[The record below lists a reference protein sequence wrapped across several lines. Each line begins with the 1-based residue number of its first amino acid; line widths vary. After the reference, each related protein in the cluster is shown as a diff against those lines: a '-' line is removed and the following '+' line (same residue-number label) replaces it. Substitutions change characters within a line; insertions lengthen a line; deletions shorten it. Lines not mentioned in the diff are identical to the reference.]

1 MTKRQHLRTSVNKSL
16 RGVRSPRITRPRRMP
31 RRSKRV
37 DAIRNI
43 VVVSDLHCGC
53 QLGLCPPDGMALDEG
68 GRVMPS
74 PLQRKVWAMWES
86 FWGDWVPNATRG
98 EPFSVV
104 FNGDAMDGR
113 HHNATTQMSH
123 NLKDQVALAHRILAP
138 VVQACEGRYWHIR
151 GTEAHVGPSAAEEEA
166 LAKML
171 GAIPN
176 ADGQYARWELWKR
189 LGRHLVH
196 FLHHIGSTGSQAYES
211 TALMKEMVESFVET
225 GRWGD
230 QPPQII
236 VRSHRHRC
244 LELRMPTVGGYG
256 MAVVT
261 PAWQLKTPF
270 VYRIPG
276 ARLSQPQIGGVLL
289 RLGDE
294 EVYSRSKVWR
304 IERPEAE

>member
-1 MTKRQHLRTSVNKSL
+1 MAYPVKRQRLEPV
-16 RGVRSPRITRPRRMP
+16 
-31 RRSKRV
+31 
-37 DAIRNI
+37 RNI
-43 VVVSDLHCGC
+43 VVVSDTHCGC
-53 QLGLCPPDGMALDEG
+53 QLGLCPTEGMALDEG

-74 PLQRKVWAMWES
+74 PLQRKVWAMWET
-86 FWGDWVPNATRG
+86 FWGEWVPQATRN
-98 EPFSVV
+98 EPFTVV
-104 FNGDAMDGR
+104 FNGDAIDGR
-113 HHNATTQMSH
+113 HHGATTQMSH
-123 NLKDQVALAHRILAP
+123 NLKDQVALAYGILKPIVA
-138 VVQACEGRYWHIR
+138 ACEGRYYHIR

-166 LAKML
+166 LARLL

-176 ADGQYARWELWKR
+176 ADGQHARWELWKK
-189 LGRHLVH
+189 LGPHLVH
-196 FLHHIGSTGSQAYES
+196 FLHHIGATGSQAYES
-211 TALMKEMVESFVET
+211 TALMKEMTESFVEA

-304 IERPEAE
+304 IERPEVE